1 MDEQK
6 TKQHTEAP
14 EPIDLTA
21 LLGELWRIFT
31 RMFWVPLVLA
41 VLAGGLLG
49 LRSWRGYTPMYRS
62 EATFTV
68 QLLSNQYDITG
79 VDSYYDKAAAEQLAN
94 TFPYLLSSD
103 LMQQLLQRELGVG
116 WLNGSITAQ
125 SVANTNLF
133 SVQVTSTS
141 AQDAYDILNGVIA
154 VYPQVANY
162 VVGST
167 ELTVLVPPAV
177 ASQPYNAFQPTRTI
191 IKGAVLGFGVGV
203 VFLLVLAM
211 ASKTI
216 RTRED
221 MKKWM
226 NVPCLGTLPT
236 VSFKRRTGKTGG
248 TGHALFVYDTQ
259 KSFKRRTG
267 KTGGTV
273 TILNDR
279 TGSAFQE
286 SIRSLRIRFLRE
298 AERQESKVF
307 LVSSTVPGEGKTTVA
322 VNLALTL
329 GQNGARVILVDMDLR
344 KPSVKKALGL
354 TAPSKGVPE
363 LLRGGE
369 ESPKAALMELEGTR
383 VRVLAGDKAVENPR
397 RQLESRKLSG
407 LIKALREE
415 ADYVVID
422 TPPNGLLGDSTAMAT
437 LADGILYVV
446 RAGKAQ
452 VPHIMDSIQLLS
464 SSRTPLMGCVLNGVK
479 ENGGGYGYGYGY
491 GYGSY
496 RSYERHSRKSG
507 RDGQMEEERK

>member
-49 LRSWRGYTPMYRS
+49 LRSWRSYTPMYRS

-103 LMQQLLQRELGVG
+103 LMQQHLQRELGVG

-236 VSFKRRTGKTGG
+236 V
-248 TGHALFVYDTQ
+248 
-259 KSFKRRTG
+259 SFKRRTG

-491 GYGSY
+491 GYGGY
-496 RSYERHSRKSG
+496 RGYERHSRKSG
-507 RDGQMEEERK
+507 RDGQMEKKQK

>member
-103 LMQQLLQRELGVG
+103 LMQQELGVG

-236 VSFKRRTGKTGG
+236 V
-248 TGHALFVYDTQ
+248 
-259 KSFKRRTG
+259 SFKRRTG

-491 GYGSY
+491 GYGGY
-496 RSYERHSRKSG
+496 RGYERHSRKSG

>member
-248 TGHALFVYDTQ
+248 T
-259 KSFKRRTG
+259 
-267 KTGGTV
+267 V

-479 ENGGGYGYGYGY
+479 ENGGGYGYGHGSGY
-491 GYGSY
+491 GGY
-496 RSYERHSRKSG
+496 RGYERHSRKSG
-507 RDGQMEEERK
+507 RDGQLEEEKK

>member
-6 TKQHTEAP
+6 TKQHMEEP

-21 LLGELWRIFT
+21 LLWEFLRIFT

-41 VLAGGLLG
+41 VLAGGLLW
-49 LRSWRGYTPMYRS
+49 LRSWRSYTPMYRS

-103 LMQQLLQRELGVG
+103 LMQQLLQRELGVT

-125 SVANTNLF
+125 SVENTNLF

-141 AQDAYDILNGVIA
+141 AQDACDILNGVIA

-236 VSFKRRTGKTGG
+236 V
-248 TGHALFVYDTQ
+248 
-259 KSFKRRTG
+259 SFKRRTG

-363 LLRGGE
+363 LLRSGE

-407 LIKALREE
+407 LIKGPAGRGRLRGHRHAAQRPAGRQHRHGHSGRRNSICGACGQSPGAPHYGQHSAALQQPDAPDGLRAQRREGE
-415 ADYVVID
+415 RRR
-422 TPPNGLLGDSTAMAT
+422 LR
-437 LADGILYVV
+437 V
-446 RAGKAQ
+446 RLWIWL
-452 VPHIMDSIQLLS
+452 PQLMS
-464 SSRTPLMGCVLNGVK
+464 GTG
-479 ENGGGYGYGYGY
+479 
-491 GYGSY
+491 
-496 RSYERHSRKSG
+496 RKSG
-507 RDGQMEEERK
+507 RDGQLEEERK

>member
-6 TKQHTEAP
+6 TKQHMEEP

-21 LLGELWRIFT
+21 LLWEFLRIFT

-41 VLAGGLLG
+41 VLAGGLLW
-49 LRSWRGYTPMYRS
+49 LRSWRSYTPMYRS

-103 LMQQLLQRELGVG
+103 LMQQLLQRELGVT

-125 SVANTNLF
+125 SVENTNLF

-141 AQDAYDILNGVIA
+141 AQDACDILNGVIA

-248 TGHALFVYDTQ
+248 AV
-259 KSFKRRTG
+259 S
-267 KTGGTV
+267 
-273 TILNDR
+273 ILNER
-279 TGSAFQE
+279 TGSGFQE
-286 SIRSLRIRFLRE
+286 GIRSLRIRFLRE
-298 AERQESKVF
+298 AERQGSKVF

-354 TAPSKGVPE
+354 TAPSKGMAE
-363 LLRGGE
+363 LLQSR
-369 ESPKAALMELEGTR
+369 ESNPVEALVDLKGTR

-479 ENGGGYGYGYGY
+479 ESGGGYGYGYGY
-491 GYGSY
+491 GY

-507 RDGQMEEERK
+507 RDGQLEEERK

>member
-1 MDEQK
+1 ME
-6 TKQHTEAP
+6 
-14 EPIDLTA
+14 
-21 LLGELWRIFT
+21 
-31 RMFWVPLVLA
+31 
-41 VLAGGLLG
+41 
-49 LRSWRGYTPMYRS
+49 
-62 EATFTV
+62 
-68 QLLSNQYDITG
+68 
-79 VDSYYDKAAAEQLAN
+79 
-94 TFPYLLSSD
+94 
-103 LMQQLLQRELGVG
+103 
-116 WLNGSITAQ
+116 
-125 SVANTNLF
+125 NTNLF

-141 AQDAYDILNGVIA
+141 AQDACDILNGVIA

-248 TGHALFVYDTQ
+248 AV
-259 KSFKRRTG
+259 S
-267 KTGGTV
+267 
-273 TILNDR
+273 ILNER
-279 TGSAFQE
+279 TGSGFQE
-286 SIRSLRIRFLRE
+286 GIRSLRIRFLRE
-298 AERQESKVF
+298 AERQGSKVF

-354 TAPSKGVPE
+354 TAPSKGMAE
-363 LLRGGE
+363 LLQSR
-369 ESPKAALMELEGTR
+369 ESNPVEALVDLKGTR

-479 ENGGGYGYGYGY
+479 ESGGGYGYGYGY
-491 GYGSY
+491 GY

-507 RDGQMEEERK
+507 RDGQLEEERK

>member
-216 RTRED
+216 CTRED

-236 VSFKRRTGKTGG
+236 V
-248 TGHALFVYDTQ
+248 
-259 KSFKRRTG
+259 SFKRRTG

-491 GYGSY
+491 GYGGY
-496 RSYERHSRKSG
+496 RGYERHSRKSG

>member
-21 LLGELWRIFT
+21 LLGEFWRIFT

-49 LRSWRGYTPMYRS
+49 LRSWRSYTPMYRS

-116 WLNGSITAQ
+116 WINGSITAQ
-125 SVANTNLF
+125 AVANTNLF

-141 AQDAYDILNGVIA
+141 AQDACDILNGVIA

-167 ELTVLVPPAV
+167 ELNVLVPPAV

-203 VFLLVLAM
+203 LFLLVLAM

-248 TGHALFVYDTQ
+248 T
-259 KSFKRRTG
+259 
-267 KTGGTV
+267 V

-298 AERQESKVF
+298 AERQDSKVF

-363 LLRGGE
+363 LLRSGE
-369 ESPKAALMELEGTR
+369 ESPKAALVELEGTC

-407 LIKALREE
+407 LVKALREE

-479 ENGGGYGYGYGY
+479 ENGGGYGYGYG
-491 GYGSY
+491 GYRG
-496 RSYERHSRKSG
+496 YERYSRKSG
-507 RDGQMEEERK
+507 RDGQMEEESK

>member
-1 MDEQK
+1 MDEHK

-41 VLAGGLLG
+41 VLAGGLLW
-49 LRSWRGYTPMYRS
+49 LRSWRSYTPMYRS

-103 LMQQLLQRELGVG
+103 LMQQLLQRELGVT

-133 SVQVTSTS
+133 SVQVSSTS

-177 ASQPYNAFQPTRTI
+177 ASQPYNAFQPARTV

-203 VFLLVLAM
+203 LLLLALAM

-236 VSFKRRTGKTGG
+236 VSFKRRTGVAGN
-248 TGHALFVYDTQ
+248 AV
-259 KSFKRRTG
+259 S
-267 KTGGTV
+267 
-273 TILNDR
+273 ILNER

-286 SIRSLRIRFLRE
+286 SVRSLRIRFLRE
-298 AERQESKVF
+298 AERQGSKVF

-354 TAPSKGVPE
+354 TAPSAGVPE
-363 LLRGGE
+363 LLRSSDG
-369 ESPKAALMELEGTR
+369 SPQKALVELEGTR
-383 VRVLAGDKAVENPR
+383 VRVLAGDKAVDNPR
-397 RQLESRKLSG
+397 RQLESRRLSG

-422 TPPNGLLGDSTAMAT
+422 TPPNGLLGDSTALAG

-452 VPHIMDSIQLLS
+452 VSHIMDSIQLLS

-479 ENGGGYGYGYGY
+479 ESGGGYGYGYGY

-507 RDGQMEEERK
+507 RDGQLEEERK

>member
-1 MDEQK
+1 MDEHK

-41 VLAGGLLG
+41 VLAGGLLWQ
-49 LRSWRGYTPMYRS
+49 RSWRSYTPMYRS

-103 LMQQLLQRELGVG
+103 LMQQLLQRELGVT

-125 SVANTNLF
+125 SVENTNLF

-141 AQDAYDILNGVIA
+141 AQDACDILNGVIA

-248 TGHALFVYDTQ
+248 AV
-259 KSFKRRTG
+259 S
-267 KTGGTV
+267 
-273 TILNDR
+273 ILNER
-279 TGSAFQE
+279 TGSGFQE
-286 SIRSLRIRFLRE
+286 GIRSLRIRFLRE
-298 AERQESKVF
+298 AERQGSKVF

-354 TAPSKGVPE
+354 TAPSVGVPE
-363 LLRGGE
+363 LLRSGDG
-369 ESPKAALMELEGTR
+369 SPQKALVELEGTR
-383 VRVLAGDKAVENPR
+383 VRVLAGDKAVDNPR
-397 RQLESRKLSG
+397 RQLESRRLSG

-422 TPPNGLLGDSTAMAT
+422 TPPNGLLGDSTALAG

-452 VPHIMDSIQLLS
+452 VSHIMDSIQLLS

-479 ENGGGYGYGYGY
+479 ESGGGYGYGYGY
-491 GYGSY
+491 GYGSSY

-507 RDGQMEEERK
+507 RDGQLEEERK

>member
-1 MDEQK
+1 MDEHK

-41 VLAGGLLG
+41 VLAGGLLW
-49 LRSWRGYTPMYRS
+49 LRSWRSYTPMYRS

-103 LMQQLLQRELGVG
+103 LMQQLLQRELGVT

-133 SVQVTSTS
+133 SVQVSSTS

-177 ASQPYNAFQPTRTI
+177 ASQPYNAFQPARTV

-203 VFLLVLAM
+203 LLLLALAM

-236 VSFKRRTGKTGG
+236 VSFKRRTGAAGN
-248 TGHALFVYDTQ
+248 AV
-259 KSFKRRTG
+259 S
-267 KTGGTV
+267 
-273 TILNDR
+273 ILNER

-286 SIRSLRIRFLRE
+286 SVRSLRIRFLRE
-298 AERQESKVF
+298 AERQGSKVF

-354 TAPSKGVPE
+354 TAPSVGVPE
-363 LLRGGE
+363 LLRNGDG
-369 ESPKAALMELEGTR
+369 SPQKALVELEGTR
-383 VRVLAGDKAVENPR
+383 VRVLAGDKAVDNPR
-397 RQLESRKLSG
+397 RQLESRRLSG

-422 TPPNGLLGDSTAMAT
+422 TPPNGLLGDSTALAG

-452 VPHIMDSIQLLS
+452 VSHIMDSIQLLS

-479 ENGGGYGYGYGY
+479 ESGGGYGYGYGY
-491 GYGSY
+491 GY

-507 RDGQMEEERK
+507 RDGQLEEERK

>member
-49 LRSWRGYTPMYRS
+49 LRSWRSYTPMYRS

-248 TGHALFVYDTQ
+248 T
-259 KSFKRRTG
+259 
-267 KTGGTV
+267 V

-422 TPPNGLLGDSTAMAT
+422 TPPNGLLGDSTALAG

-491 GYGSY
+491 GYGGY
-496 RSYERHSRKSG
+496 RGYERHSRKSG
-507 RDGQMEEERK
+507 RDGQLEEERK

>member
-248 TGHALFVYDTQ
+248 T
-259 KSFKRRTG
+259 
-267 KTGGTV
+267 V

-479 ENGGGYGYGYGY
+479 ENGGGYGYGHGY
-491 GYGSY
+491 GYGGY
-496 RSYERHSRKSG
+496 RGYERHSRKSG
-507 RDGQMEEERK
+507 RDGQLEEERK

>member
-49 LRSWRGYTPMYRS
+49 LRSWRSYTPMYRS

-167 ELTVLVPPAV
+167 ELNVLVPPAV

-236 VSFKRRTGKTGG
+236 V
-248 TGHALFVYDTQ
+248 
-259 KSFKRRTG
+259 SFKRRTG

-491 GYGSY
+491 GYGGY
-496 RSYERHSRKSG
+496 RGYERHSRKSG
-507 RDGQMEEERK
+507 RDGQLEEERK

>member
-21 LLGELWRIFT
+21 LLGELWRIFA

-49 LRSWRGYTPMYRS
+49 LRSWRSYTPMYRS

-216 RTRED
+216 CTRED

-236 VSFKRRTGKTGG
+236 V
-248 TGHALFVYDTQ
+248 
-259 KSFKRRTG
+259 SFKRRTG

-354 TAPSKGVPE
+354 TTPSKGVPE

>member
-1 MDEQK
+1 MDEHK

-41 VLAGGLLG
+41 VLAGGLLW
-49 LRSWRGYTPMYRS
+49 LRSWRSYTPMYRS

-103 LMQQLLQRELGVG
+103 LMQQLLQRELGVT

-133 SVQVTSTS
+133 SVQVSSTS

-177 ASQPYNAFQPTRTI
+177 ASQPYNAFQPARTVF
-191 IKGAVLGFGVGV
+191 KGAVLGFGVGV
-203 VFLLVLAM
+203 LLLLALAM

-236 VSFKRRTGKTGG
+236 VSFKRRTGAAGN
-248 TGHALFVYDTQ
+248 AV
-259 KSFKRRTG
+259 S
-267 KTGGTV
+267 
-273 TILNDR
+273 ILNER

-286 SIRSLRIRFLRE
+286 SVRSLRIRFLRE
-298 AERQESKVF
+298 AERQGSKVF

-354 TAPSKGVPE
+354 TAPSAGVPE
-363 LLRGGE
+363 LLRNGDG
-369 ESPKAALMELEGTR
+369 SLQKALVELEGTR
-383 VRVLAGDKAVENPR
+383 VRVLAGDKAVDNPR
-397 RQLESRKLSG
+397 RQLESRRLSG

-422 TPPNGLLGDSTAMAT
+422 TPPNGLLGDSTALAG

-452 VPHIMDSIQLLS
+452 VSHIMDSIQLLS

-479 ENGGGYGYGYGY
+479 ESGGYGYGYGY
-491 GYGSY
+491 GYGSSY

-507 RDGQMEEERK
+507 RDGQLEEERK

>member
-216 RTRED
+216 CTRED

-236 VSFKRRTGKTGG
+236 V
-248 TGHALFVYDTQ
+248 
-259 KSFKRRTG
+259 SFKRRTG

-491 GYGSY
+491 GYGGY
-496 RSYERHSRKSG
+496 RGYERHSRKSG
-507 RDGQMEEERK
+507 RDGQLEEERK

>member
-248 TGHALFVYDTQ
+248 T
-259 KSFKRRTG
+259 
-267 KTGGTV
+267 V

-491 GYGSY
+491 GYGGY
-496 RSYERHSRKSG
+496 RGYERHSRKSG

>member
-49 LRSWRGYTPMYRS
+49 LRSWRSYTPMYRS

-125 SVANTNLF
+125 AVANTNLF

-141 AQDAYDILNGVIA
+141 AQDACDILNGVIA

-167 ELTVLVPPAV
+167 ELNVLVPPAV
-177 ASQPYNAFQPTRTI
+177 ASQPYNSFQPTRTI
-191 IKGAVLGFGVGV
+191 VKGAVLGFGVGV

-236 VSFKRRTGKTGG
+236 V
-248 TGHALFVYDTQ
+248 
-259 KSFKRRTG
+259 SFKRRTG

-344 KPSVKKALGL
+344 KSSVKKALGL

-363 LLRGGE
+363 LLRSGE
-369 ESPKAALMELEGTR
+369 ESPKAALVELEGTR

-422 TPPNGLLGDSTAMAT
+422 TPPNGLLGDSTALAG

-491 GYGSY
+491 GYGGY
-496 RSYERHSRKSG
+496 RGYERHSRKSG
-507 RDGQMEEERK
+507 RDGQLEEERK

>member
-167 ELTVLVPPAV
+167 ELNVLVPPAV

-216 RTRED
+216 CTRED

-236 VSFKRRTGKTGG
+236 V
-248 TGHALFVYDTQ
+248 
-259 KSFKRRTG
+259 SFKRRTG

-491 GYGSY
+491 GYGGY
-496 RSYERHSRKSG
+496 RGYERHSRKSG

>member
-167 ELTVLVPPAV
+167 ELNVLVPPAV

-248 TGHALFVYDTQ
+248 T
-259 KSFKRRTG
+259 
-267 KTGGTV
+267 V

-298 AERQESKVF
+298 AERQGSKVF

-491 GYGSY
+491 GGY
-496 RSYERHSRKSG
+496 RGYERHSRKSG

>member
-6 TKQHTEAP
+6 TKQHMEEP

-21 LLGELWRIFT
+21 LLWEFLRIFT

-41 VLAGGLLG
+41 VLAGGLLW
-49 LRSWRGYTPMYRS
+49 LRSWRSYTPMYRS

-103 LMQQLLQRELGVG
+103 LMQQLLQRELGVT

-125 SVANTNLF
+125 AVERTSLF
-133 SVQVTSTS
+133 SVQVTSAS
-141 AQDAYDILNGVIA
+141 AQDACDILNGVIA

-248 TGHALFVYDTQ
+248 AV
-259 KSFKRRTG
+259 S
-267 KTGGTV
+267 
-273 TILNDR
+273 ILNER
-279 TGSAFQE
+279 TGSGFQE
-286 SIRSLRIRFLRE
+286 GIRSLRIRFLRE
-298 AERQESKVF
+298 AERQGSKVF

-354 TAPSKGVPE
+354 TAPSKGMAE
-363 LLRGGE
+363 LLQSR
-369 ESPKAALMELEGTR
+369 ESNPVEALVDLKGTR

-479 ENGGGYGYGYGY
+479 ESGGGYGYGYGY
-491 GYGSY
+491 GY

-507 RDGQMEEERK
+507 RDGQLEEERK

>member
-49 LRSWRGYTPMYRS
+49 LRSWRSYTPMYRS

-141 AQDAYDILNGVIA
+141 AQDACDILNGVIT

-236 VSFKRRTGKTGG
+236 V
-248 TGHALFVYDTQ
+248 
-259 KSFKRRTG
+259 SFKRRTG

-491 GYGSY
+491 GYGGY
-496 RSYERHSRKSG
+496 RGYERHSRKSG

>member
-21 LLGELWRIFT
+21 LLGELWRIFA

-49 LRSWRGYTPMYRS
+49 LRSWRSYTPMYRS

-133 SVQVTSTS
+133 SVQVTITG

-236 VSFKRRTGKTGG
+236 V
-248 TGHALFVYDTQ
+248 
-259 KSFKRRTG
+259 SFKRRTG

-491 GYGSY
+491 GYGGY
-496 RSYERHSRKSG
+496 RGYERHSRKSG
-507 RDGQMEEERK
+507 RDGQMEKKQK

>member
-167 ELTVLVPPAV
+167 ELNVLVPPAV

-236 VSFKRRTGKTGG
+236 V
-248 TGHALFVYDTQ
+248 
-259 KSFKRRTG
+259 SFKRRTG

-491 GYGSY
+491 GYGGY
-496 RSYERHSRKSG
+496 RGYERHSRKSG
-507 RDGQMEEERK
+507 RDGQMEKKQK

>member
-1 MDEQK
+1 MDEHK

-41 VLAGGLLG
+41 VLAGGLLW
-49 LRSWRGYTPMYRS
+49 LRSWRSYTPMYRS

-103 LMQQLLQRELGVG
+103 LMQQLLQRELGVT

-133 SVQVTSTS
+133 SVQVSSTS

-177 ASQPYNAFQPTRTI
+177 ASQPYNAFQPARTV

-203 VFLLVLAM
+203 LLLLALAM

-236 VSFKRRTGKTGG
+236 VSFKRRTGAAGN
-248 TGHALFVYDTQ
+248 AV
-259 KSFKRRTG
+259 S
-267 KTGGTV
+267 
-273 TILNDR
+273 ILNER

-286 SIRSLRIRFLRE
+286 SVRSLRIRFLRE
-298 AERQESKVF
+298 AERQGSKVF

-354 TAPSKGVPE
+354 TAPSVGVPE
-363 LLRGGE
+363 LLRNGDG
-369 ESPKAALMELEGTR
+369 SPQKALVELEGTR
-383 VRVLAGDKAVENPR
+383 VRVLAGDKAVDNPR
-397 RQLESRKLSG
+397 RQLESRRLSG

-422 TPPNGLLGDSTAMAT
+422 TPPNGLLGDSTALAG

-452 VPHIMDSIQLLS
+452 VSHIMDSIQLLA

-479 ENGGGYGYGYGY
+479 ESGGGYGYGYGY
-491 GYGSY
+491 GYGSSY

-507 RDGQMEEERK
+507 RDGQLEEERK

>member
-49 LRSWRGYTPMYRS
+49 LRSWRSYTPMYRS

-125 SVANTNLF
+125 AVANTNLF

-141 AQDAYDILNGVIA
+141 AQDACDILNGVIA

-236 VSFKRRTGKTGG
+236 V
-248 TGHALFVYDTQ
+248 
-259 KSFKRRTG
+259 SFKRRTG

-369 ESPKAALMELEGTR
+369 ESPKAALVELEGTR

-422 TPPNGLLGDSTAMAT
+422 TPPNGLLGDSTALAG

-491 GYGSY
+491 GYGGY
-496 RSYERHSRKSG
+496 RGYERHSRKSG
-507 RDGQMEEERK
+507 RDGQLEEERK

>member
-49 LRSWRGYTPMYRS
+49 LRSWRSYTPMYRS

-216 RTRED
+216 CTRED

-236 VSFKRRTGKTGG
+236 V
-248 TGHALFVYDTQ
+248 
-259 KSFKRRTG
+259 SFKRRTG

-354 TAPSKGVPE
+354 TTPSKGVPE

>member
-49 LRSWRGYTPMYRS
+49 LRSWRSHTPMYRS

-116 WLNGSITAQ
+116 WINGSITAQ

-141 AQDAYDILNGVIA
+141 AQDACDILNGVIA

-167 ELTVLVPPAV
+167 ELNVLVPPTV

-236 VSFKRRTGKTGG
+236 V
-248 TGHALFVYDTQ
+248 
-259 KSFKRRTG
+259 SFKRRTG

-344 KPSVKKALGL
+344 KPSVKNALGL

-363 LLRGGE
+363 LLRSGE
-369 ESPKAALMELEGTR
+369 ESPKAALVELEGTR

-407 LIKALREE
+407 LMKALREE

-422 TPPNGLLGDSTAMAT
+422 TPPNGLLGDSTAMAA

-507 RDGQMEEERK
+507 RDGQMEEESK

>member
-6 TKQHTEAP
+6 TKQHMEEP

-21 LLGELWRIFT
+21 LLWEFLRIFT

-41 VLAGGLLG
+41 VLAGGLLW
-49 LRSWRGYTPMYRS
+49 LRSWRSYTPMYRS

-103 LMQQLLQRELGVG
+103 LMQQLLQRELGVT

-125 SVANTNLF
+125 SVENTNLF

-141 AQDAYDILNGVIA
+141 AQDACDILNGVIA

-236 VSFKRRTGKTGG
+236 V
-248 TGHALFVYDTQ
+248 
-259 KSFKRRTG
+259 SFKRRTG

-363 LLRGGE
+363 LLRSGEGEPQGGADGAGGHPCAGAGRRQGGGE
-369 ESPKAALMELEGTR
+369 SPAAAGVPQAVRADKGPAGRGRLRGHRHAAQRPAGRQHRHGHSGRRNSICGACGQSPGAPHYGQHSAALQQPDAPDGLRAQRREGERRRLR
-383 VRVLAGDKAVENPR
+383 VRLWIWLP
-397 RQLESRKLSG
+397 QL
-407 LIKALREE
+407 
-415 ADYVVID
+415 
-422 TPPNGLLGDSTAMAT
+422 
-437 LADGILYVV
+437 
-446 RAGKAQ
+446 
-452 VPHIMDSIQLLS
+452 
-464 SSRTPLMGCVLNGVK
+464 
-479 ENGGGYGYGYGY
+479 
-491 GYGSY
+491 
-496 RSYERHSRKSG
+496 
-507 RDGQMEEERK
+507 

>member
-167 ELTVLVPPAV
+167 ELNVLVPPAV

-236 VSFKRRTGKTGG
+236 V
-248 TGHALFVYDTQ
+248 
-259 KSFKRRTG
+259 SFKRRTG

-491 GYGSY
+491 GYGGY
-496 RSYERHSRKSG
+496 RGYERHSRKSG